1 MPGSPGVV
9 LIPLGRLQT
18 SPVSL
23 LARGA
28 LLIDYPRTL
37 TGDIYGRPKRRAE
50 KVKKAQEASQA

>member
-1 MPGSPGVV
+1 

-37 TGDIYGRPKRRAE
+37 TGDINGRPKRRAE